1 MPLKIA
7 QISSVMTIFI
17 WIHLYFW
24 LRIFS
29 STAIYVQIV
38 TQTINDV
45 KVFLL
50 VFFICLAM
58 FGNGKLVLSNF
69 VDHFTEGQGS
79 NLIPVA
85 TGVNVVDSVINE
97 YVQSLGTFNID
108 VYNTYPGGFVLV
120 WIYFFG
126 TTFITNIM
134 IFNMLI
140 AIMQQ
145 AYERVRLNE
154 TRNKLMMITKI

>member
-1 MPLKIA
+1 MPLRIA
-7 QISSVMTIFI
+7 QIASVMTIFI

-69 VDHFTEGQGS
+69 VDQITDSQGS
-79 NLIPVA
+79 NLIPVS

-97 YVQSLGTFNID
+97 YV
-108 VYNTYPGGFVLV
+108 
-120 WIYFFG
+120 
-126 TTFITNIM
+126 
-134 IFNMLI
+134 
-140 AIMQQ
+140 
-145 AYERVRLNE
+145 
-154 TRNKLMMITKI
+154 

>member
-1 MPLKIA
+1 
-7 QISSVMTIFI
+7 MTIFI

-58 FGNGKLVLSNF
+58 FGNGQLVLDKF
-69 VDHFTEGQGS
+69 VDHNSYIVPDSVTQ
-79 NLIPVA
+79 LIPDSIGEA
-85 TGVNVVDSVINE
+85 IFDTLSNQYVN
-97 YVQSLGTFNID
+97 SLGTFNTSIFR
-108 VYNTYPGGFVLV
+108 NYPGG
-120 WIYFFG
+120 
-126 TTFITNIM
+126 
-134 IFNMLI
+134 
-140 AIMQQ
+140 
-145 AYERVRLNE
+145 
-154 TRNKLMMITKI
+154 